1 MLSSK
6 RRNNHSMR
14 TWDRCAARCVSSVLM
29 VTRIAGPGARSAPRD
44 AGSKPRALSQFQRRS
59 PRLAAISV
67 FAAGLLV
74 ALPFAIQTANAG
86 QTPEEVKADAVVA
99 EARKALGGADKLS
112 AIKRLQVNGT
122 TRRANGNFN
131 LEGDTE
137 LFLELPDKFRRNESL
152 TLGGGGGTGIDRTE
166 ILNGNEF
173 SSEVSGDAFGGR
185 GRGRFGG
192 GGGGAAGGAD
202 GRGAPTPEQQ
212 ERLREFQRR
221 NLQSEVSRLLIA
233 LLLTSETPFRWIGT
247 AQAPEGSADVLEV
260 KTPDGVATR
269 VFIDTMTH
277 MPLMLTWTGPAGRGF
292 GGRGGQ
298 GRRGQGAP
306 DQAGGPPP
314 EGRAAG
320 DQPPAAGAGADQA
333 QGRRGRGAQ
342 GPPAT
347 LQMHLSEY
355 KTVNGIKLPHLI
367 TRGASGETNAEW
379 AIKSYK
385 INPNLKANTFTK

>member
-1 MLSSK
+1 MVEPVHS
-6 RRNNHSMR
+6 NNHSMR
-14 TWDRCAARCVSSVLM
+14 TLAATCVFAMGIVVALANQTAIAGQQPEEAKAESVL
-29 VTRIAGPGARSAPRD
+29 
-44 AGSKPRALSQFQRRS
+44 
-59 PRLAAISV
+59 
-67 FAAGLLV
+67 
-74 ALPFAIQTANAG
+74 
-86 QTPEEVKADAVVA
+86 A

-112 AIKRLQVNGT
+112 GVKTLQVNGT
-122 TRRANGNFN
+122 TKRANGNFN

-137 LFLELPDKFRRNESL
+137 LFFELPDKFRRDESL
-152 TLGGGGGTGIDRTE
+152 TIGGGTGIDRKD

-185 GRGRFGG
+185 GRGRFAGA
-192 GGGGAAGGAD
+192 GGGAQGGAD

-233 LLLTSETPFRWIGT
+233 LLLKSDTPFRWIGT

-269 VFIDTMTH
+269 VFIDAMSH
-277 MPLMLTWTGPAGRGF
+277 LPLMLSWTGPAGRGF
-292 GGRGGQ
+292 GRGGQ

-306 DQAGGPPP
+306 SDQAGPPP

-320 DQPPAAGAGADQA
+320 DQPPGAGAPTAAGAPPATGAGADQA
-333 QGRRGRGAQ
+333 QGQRGRGGQ
-342 GPPAT
+342 GGQTAT
-347 LQMHLSEY
+347 LEMHLSEY

-367 TRGASGETNAEW
+367 TRGASGATNEEW
-379 AIKSYK
+379 AVKSYK

>member
-1 MLSSK
+1 
-6 RRNNHSMR
+6 MR
-14 TWDRCAARCVSSVLM
+14 TLVAICVFTTGLV
-29 VTRIAGPGARSAPRD
+29 AGIP
-44 AGSKPRALSQFQRRS
+44 
-59 PRLAAISV
+59 AAIEAV
-67 FAAGLLV
+67 G
-74 ALPFAIQTANAG
+74 AG
-86 QTPEEVKADAVVA
+86 QQPEEVKAEGVVA

-112 AIKRLQVNGT
+112 AVKRLQVNGT

-137 LFLELPDKFRRNESL
+137 ISFELPDKFRRNESL

-192 GGGGAAGGAD
+192 GFPGAGGGATGGAD
-202 GRGAPTPEQQ
+202 GRGAPSPEQQ

-233 LLLTSETPFRWIGT
+233 LLLTSDTPFRWIGT

-269 VFIDTMTH
+269 VFIDTVTH
-277 MPLMLTWTGPAGRGF
+277 MPLMLTWTGPAGRF

-298 GRRGQGAP
+298 GRRAQGAP
-306 DQAGGPPP
+306 DQAGPPP
-314 EGRAAG
+314 DGRAAG
-320 DQPPAAGAGADQA
+320 DQPAAGGADQA

-347 LQMHLSEY
+347 LEMHLSEY
-355 KTVNGIKLPHLI
+355 KAVNGIKLPHLI
-367 TRGASGETNAEW
+367 TRGASGETNEEW
-379 AIKSYK
+379 VIKGYK
-385 INPNLKANTFTK
+385 INPNLKPNTFTK

>member
-1 MLSSK
+1 MLASMHI
-6 RRNNHSMR
+6 NNQCMR
-14 TWDRCAARCVSSVLM
+14 TQVA
-29 VTRIAGPGARSAPRD
+29 T
-44 AGSKPRALSQFQRRS
+44 
-59 PRLAAISV
+59 SV
-67 FAAGLLV
+67 FAIALV
-74 ALPFAIQTANAG
+74 LGIPIAIQTASAG
-86 QTPEEVKADAVVA
+86 QQSEEVKADAVVA

-112 AIKRLQVNGT
+112 AVKRLQVNGT
-122 TRRANGNFN
+122 TRRSNGNFN

-137 LFLELPDKFRRNESL
+137 IFLEPPDKFRRNESL
-152 TLGGGGGTGIDRTE
+152 TLGGGGSGIDRTE

-173 SSEVSGDAFGGR
+173 SSEVSGDFGGR

-192 GGGGAAGGAD
+192 GVPGASGGATAGAD

-212 ERLREFQRR
+212 ERLRDFQRR

-233 LLLTSETPFRWIGT
+233 LLVTSDTPFRWIGT

-260 KTPDGVATR
+260 KTPDGVATH

-298 GRRGQGAP
+298 GRRAQGPP
-306 DQAGGPPP
+306 DQAGPPP

-320 DQPPAAGAGADQA
+320 DQPPAAGSPDRA

-347 LQMHLSEY
+347 LEMHLSEY
-355 KTVNGIKLPHLI
+355 KAVNGIKLPHLI
-367 TRGASGETNAEW
+367 TRGASGETNEEW
-379 AIKSYK
+379 VIKSYK